1 MKAAACLFL
10 CGLLAAAPA
19 VRAGGKGDTDPGEAP
34 ATVAIPEL
42 PDLPGAALTVTW
54 DSLKQLLEE
63 ALRARA
69 PRVDEAAPVPYAK
82 SQARYQATIDGRTLR
97 LAGEFDVTIFK
108 KGWTV
113 VPLFQEAAH
122 LAEAT
127 LDGTPA
133 PIANGV
139 ETAEGSS
146 AQALILRG
154 PGQHKLRLVLEA
166 RAPAE
171 PGVNEVH
178 LELPAAASARITLE
192 LPARYSDVEV
202 DNASLE
208 RTVPAAG
215 RARYQGTLGPGAEF
229 HLQYTLPADR
239 QEEIQARPKG
249 PPKVFATLNTLVSVE
264 EASIRSINQV
274 EFEVRDAPVTSFALQ
289 LPKGYALAELSGTG
303 VVGAPEPDDGG
314 LLRVPVNFEVKG
326 NYSLRVVADRTLEDA
341 SFDLDL
347 PLLRALGVEQQK
359 GHIGVQVTSGAEIT
373 VKSARGVV
381 GRDFSELP
389 HTIANEARGSIMLAF
404 GYRKADLSVSLHVER
419 HSPMPVLDAAID
431 QANLVLQLTPEGH
444 SVSQAVYLVRNN
456 NRQFLRL
463 RLSEK
468 SQVWSTRVNNRPVKP
483 SLEAA
488 REGRPAEVLVPLE
501 RSARSGSELAPYD
514 VEVIL
519 YSPGEAISGLGR
531 IDVRLPEVDLPVSRM
546 GVSLFLPERR
556 FRLAVSGDFEE
567 ESPPEY
573 GYFPSF
579 VLGGMAAYR
588 QPAFPQ
594 EEPPA
599 ALAAAPAGY
608 PEEERKSKEMGAR
621 QMALEKKF
629 DERIQQ
635 AQAEGGL
642 GLLPASSVGTLPARF
657 ALPRSGQLI
666 RLTRLIVLPGA
677 EGRVLVY
684 QGPPWIGTFLWW
696 LVALGSLAMFWL
708 WARHLYR
715 TARGERRFWETRRLG
730 VLVAVAV
737 AVFAVPTLVPLR
749 DYPIFMG
756 MWFALLAWAG
766 RQVFFRGWPVRHLR
780 EYLRRKKTAKNPA

>member
-1 MKAAACLFL
+1 MKAAAFLLL
-10 CGLLAAAPA
+10 CGLLAATSAA
-19 VRAGGKGDTDPGEAP
+19 QAGGKSGADPDETP
-34 ATVAIPEL
+34 AAVAIPDL

-54 DSLKQLLEE
+54 DNLKQILEE
-63 ALRARA
+63 ALRARV
-69 PRVDEAAPVPYAK
+69 PRVEETAPVPYAL
-82 SQARYQATIDGRTLR
+82 SQARYQAVVDGKTLR
-97 LAGEFDVTIFK
+97 LVGEFDLSVFK
-108 KGWTV
+108 AGWVV
-113 VPLFQEAAH
+113 VPLFPEAAS

-127 LDGTPA
+127 LDGAPA
-133 PIANGV
+133 PLAHAV
-139 ETAEGSS
+139 ETPEGSA
-146 AQALILRG
+146 AQALVLRG
-154 PGQHKLRLVLEA
+154 PGRHKLRLVQEV

-171 PGVNEVH
+171 PGVNEA
-178 LELPAAASARITLE
+178 LLPLPPAASARITLE

-202 DNASLE
+202 ANASLE
-208 RTVPAAG
+208 RTAAGG
-215 RARYQGTLGPGAEF
+215 RARYQGTLGPGTEL
-229 HLQYTLPADR
+229 HLQYTLPAEK
-239 QEEIQARPKG
+239 QEEVQVRPKG

-274 EFEVRDAPVTSFALQ
+274 EFEVRDAPVTAFSIQ

-326 NYSLRVVADRTLEDA
+326 TYNLRLVADRTLEDA

-347 PLLRALGVEQQK
+347 PLPRAQGVEQQK

-373 VKSARGVV
+373 VQAARGVV

-389 HTIANEARGSIMLAF
+389 QAIASEARGSIMLAF
-404 GYRKADLSVSLHVER
+404 GYRKADLAVLLHVER

-463 RLSEK
+463 RLPDK

-483 SLEAA
+483 SLEVA

-501 RSARSGSELAPYD
+501 RSTRSGSELAPYD

-531 IDVRLPEVDLPVSRM
+531 IDVRLPEADLPASRM
-546 GVSLFLPERR
+546 EVSLFLPERR
-556 FRLAVSGDFEE
+556 FRLGVSGDFEE

-579 VLGGMAAYR
+579 VLGGMAK
-588 QPAFPQ
+588 QPAIYRA
-594 EEPPA
+594 EPPA
-599 ALAAAPAGY
+599 AIAAAPAGY
-608 PEEERKSKEMGAR
+608 PEEETKSKDMGAR

-657 ALPRSGQLI
+657 TLPRSGQLI

-677 EGRVLVY
+677 EGRVRVF

-696 LVALGSLAMFWL
+696 LTALGALAMFWL

-715 TARGERRFWETRRLG
+715 TARGDWKFWEARRLL
-730 VLVAVAV
+730 VLVAVSV

-756 MWFALLAWAG
+756 MWFALLIWAG